1 MLCIGDSVGPDIAR
15 GEGLDESSSDDD
27 DDDEGESNQRTGMK
41 QFFMLSYFLLRV
53 ISAVTVL
60 VRSTYLSENCILVCW
75 WWQFDWSWVQMICT
89 ELQ

>member
-41 QFFMLSYFLLRV
+41 QFFYV
-53 ISAVTVL
+53 IVL
-60 VRSTYLSENCILVCW
+60 FAKGHQCCDSLG
-75 WWQFDWSWVQMICT
+75 
-89 ELQ
+89 

>member
-15 GEGLDESSSDDD
+15 GEGLDESSSEDD

-53 ISAVTVL
+53 IGAVTVL
-60 VRSTYLSENCILVCW
+60 VRSTYLCENCI
-75 WWQFDWSWVQMICT
+75 
-89 ELQ
+89 